1 MRNFTIKMTFH
12 FQKSDW
18 KQMVKYAANRQG
30 QVVLS
35 IVADEQ
41 SVGYG
46 TTGTMVTEADEAGR
60 QLSRMLGLSPGV
72 RLWSNSGQSDESLW
86 SSTIILC
93 ACFLKNKKG
102 TFELVCMFFKD
113 TNNSLFLFSY
123 IWGKWILIFIIKG
136 DYDQLVYRGNAKWL
150 QSNLQ

>member
-1 MRNFTIKMTFH
+1 
-12 FQKSDW
+12 
-18 KQMVKYAANRQG
+18 MVKYAANRQG

-72 RLWSNSGQSDESLW
+72 RL
-86 SSTIILC
+86 
-93 ACFLKNKKG
+93 
-102 TFELVCMFFKD
+102 
-113 TNNSLFLFSY
+113 
-123 IWGKWILIFIIKG
+123 
-136 DYDQLVYRGNAKWL
+136 
-150 QSNLQ
+150 